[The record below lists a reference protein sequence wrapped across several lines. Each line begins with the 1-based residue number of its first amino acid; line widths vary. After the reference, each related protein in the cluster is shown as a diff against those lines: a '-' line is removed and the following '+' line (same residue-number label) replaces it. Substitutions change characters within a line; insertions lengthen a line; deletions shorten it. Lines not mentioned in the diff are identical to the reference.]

1 MAYNDHN
8 PPQEDGEDRPLLLSQ
23 HSDGVLIVDPDV
35 EFGGKK
41 AREVLERNLLRK
53 VDRRM
58 SILVLIYILNYIDRN
73 NASAAR
79 LRGFEEDLN
88 LQGTQFATILSVL
101 YIGYIIM
108 QIPSNMFLDYIG
120 KPSLYLP
127 VCMIVWG
134 GISVMT
140 GFTTNFLGALC
151 TRFFLGF
158 VEAAFFPGAL
168 FLISRWYKRSELSQ
182 RTALLTC
189 GILVSNAFGSLIASA
204 ILDSMEGRLG
214 YAAWRWLF
222 FIEGGL
228 TVIVAICAIFILP
241 DFPETSSGWLTPAEQ
256 ALAQKRMQE
265 DHESAK
271 HEKEPVSGLQ
281 LALTDG
287 KVWWLA
293 ITLISI
299 NVSLSFNAFFPTLM
313 STLGYSTTIT
323 LLLCVPPW
331 VFATVVAVYLS
342 RHSDHSAERFWHL
355 SSSFSVGIL
364 GFLLGMLT
372 MNVAVRYVSLFFQAQ
387 SYAGFICFL
396 AWSSGS
402 VARPP
407 AKGAVALALINTV
420 GSLGNV
426 SGSYLWPKAWEPTYS
441 KSFTVCVLA
450 SALALMMCWLF
461 RRHLAVLNV
470 REEKREVEMGSGRG
484 YRYLL

>member
-1 MAYNDHN
+1 
-8 PPQEDGEDRPLLLSQ
+8 
-23 HSDGVLIVDPDV
+23 
-35 EFGGKK
+35 
-41 AREVLERNLLRK
+41 
-53 VDRRM
+53 M
-58 SILVLIYILNYIDRN
+58 SILVLIYVLNFIDRN

-88 LQGTQFATILSVL
+88 LRGTQFASILSVL

-127 VCMIVWG
+127 TCMIIWG
-134 GISVMT
+134 GISLSST
-140 GFTTNFLGALC
+140 KLIIRSFLGAIC

-168 FLISRWYKRSELSQ
+168 FLISKWYKRTELSQ
-182 RTALLTC
+182 RTALLAC
-189 GILVSNAFGSLIASA
+189 GSLVSNAFGSLIASA

-222 FIEGGL
+222 FIEGSL

-241 DFPETSSGWLTPAEQ
+241 DFPETSFGWLTPAEQ
-256 ALAQKRMQE
+256 ALAQRRMQE
-265 DHESAK
+265 DHGSVED
-271 HEKEPVSGLQ
+271 EKKPVSGLQ

-293 ITLISI
+293 IALIAF
-299 NVSLSFNAFFPTLM
+299 NVSLSFNVFFPTLM

-331 VFATVVAVYLS
+331 VFATVVAVCVS
-342 RHSDHSAERFWHL
+342 KHSDYTAERFWHL
-355 SSSFSVGIL
+355 SGSFLVGIF
-364 GFLLGMLT
+364 GFLLAMST
-372 MNVAVRYVSLFFQAQ
+372 MNVAARYVSLFFQAQ

-396 AWSSGS
+396 AWASGS

-407 AKGAVALALINTV
+407 AKRAVALALINTV
-420 GSLGNV
+420 SSLGNV
-426 SGSYLWPKAWEPTYS
+426 LGSYLWPKSWEPTYS
-441 KSFTVCVLA
+441 KSFTVCILT
-450 SALALMMCWLF
+450 SGSGLTMCWLF
-461 RRHLAVLNV
+461 KRHLAALNAC
-470 REEKREVEMGSGRG
+470 EEKREVEIGSKRG

>member
-1 MAYNDHN
+1 MAYNDRN
-8 PPQEDGEDRPLLLSQ
+8 PPLEDDEDQPLLLSQ
-23 HSDGVLIVDPDV
+23 RST
-35 EFGGKK
+35 
-41 AREVLERNLLRK
+41 REVLERNLLRK

-58 SILVLIYILNYIDRN
+58 SILVLIYILNFIDRN

-88 LQGTQFATILSVL
+88 LHGTQFASILSVL

-108 QIPSNMFLDYIG
+108 QIPSNMFLDYVG

-127 VCMIVWG
+127 ICMIIWG

-140 GFTTNFLGALC
+140 GFTTKHVPHFFGAVC

-168 FLISRWYKRSELSQ
+168 FLISKWYKRTELSQ
-182 RTALLTC
+182 RTALLAC
-189 GILVSNAFGSLIASA
+189 GSLVSNAFGSLIASA

-222 FIEGGL
+222 FIEGSL
-228 TVIVAICAIFILP
+228 TVVVAICAIFILP
-241 DFPETSSGWLTPAEQ
+241 DFPETSFGWLTPAEQ
-256 ALAQKRMQE
+256 ALAQRRMQE
-265 DHESAK
+265 DHGSVED
-271 HEKEPVSGLQ
+271 EKEPISGLQ

-293 ITLISI
+293 IALIFF
-299 NVSLSFNAFFPTLM
+299 NVSLSFNAYFPTLM
-313 STLGYSTTIT
+313 STLGYSTMIT

-331 VFATVVAVYLS
+331 VFATVVAVGVS
-342 RHSDHSAERFWHL
+342 RHSDHTAERFWHL
-355 SSSFSVGIL
+355 SGSFLVGIL
-364 GFLLGMLT
+364 GFLLAMST
-372 MNVAVRYVSLFFQAQ
+372 MNVGARYISLFFQAQ

-396 AWSSGS
+396 AWASGS

-407 AKGAVALALINTV
+407 AKRAVALALINTV

-426 SGSYLWPKAWEPTYS
+426 VGSYVWPKPWEPTYS
-441 KSFTVCVLA
+441 KSFTLCILA
-450 SALALMMCWLF
+450 SATGLTMCWLF
-461 RRHLAVLNV
+461 KQHLVALNAH
-470 REEKREVEMGSGRG
+470 EEKREVEIGSERG